1 MTKKIFSS
9 IVLILIVVLSSACS
23 SLPTVAAT
31 TSSTAEAT
39 QTALTN
45 NLGIGLIKLEG
56 SALQVTAEQADDLLL
71 LWKGV
76 KLLTT
81 DKTASS
87 IELAALFEQI
97 QGNLTPEQ
105 VEAIRQ
111 VTWTQ
116 DEVNQIIQKYAG
128 QNAVA
133 AAAKKTTTSSSSSSG
148 MSGGPVGGPG
158 GPGGDMAAIT
168 GASAASSSSSNTT
181 SAQAKAIAASK
192 SGSTASAG
200 LNAQLADTVV
210 GLLKQRVSG

>member
-1 MTKKIFSS
+1 MTKKIFSAV
-9 IVLILIVVLSSACS
+9 VLILVIVLSSACS
-23 SLPTVAAT
+23 SLPTAVAAT
-31 TSSTAEAT
+31 STTAEAT

-87 IELAALFEQI
+87 LELTALFEQI
-97 QGNLTPEQ
+97 QGSLTTEQ
-105 VEAIRQ
+105 IEAIRQ

-116 DEVNQIIQKYAG
+116 DEVNQAIQTYAG
-128 QNAVA
+128 QNTAA

-148 MSGGPVGGPG
+148 MSGGPGG

-168 GASAASSSSSNTT
+168 GASAASSTSSNTT

-192 SGSTASAG
+192 SGNTASAG
-200 LNAQLADTVV
+200 LNARLADAIIA
-210 GLLKQRVSG
+210 LLKQRVNG